1 MTPGIK
7 RNNMNNTSKGTN
19 DLEKSKKQKK
29 KKKKKEEEKK
39 QRLNQTYAT
48 KTNELEN
55 TGNNI

>member
-1 MTPGIK
+1 
-7 RNNMNNTSKGTN
+7 MNNTSKGTN
-19 DLEKSKKQKK
+19 DLEKSKKQN
-29 KKKKKEEEKK
+29 KKEEEKK